1 MAVITELTHTDVE
14 NALEQY
20 DVGGLTQ
27 FKPATQGIENTNY
40 FISTRKGADLQ
51 GQVDEYVLTLVEE
64 LGGDSEARRIMI
76 EMLDRCH
83 ELGLPVPTLI
93 RSLTGDPEGRLLD
106 KPVLL
111 CTRIPG
117 SHVSHPV
124 RGHCESIGRFL
135 ARFHLAML
143 PMVDK
148 VKPYIRAVD
157 WLTDCVDQVKD
168 RVSPERKFLL
178 EQSLQV
184 VESLLN
190 RSDVRSLPQSVIHGD
205 LFRDN
210 ALFDS
215 NGLTGILDFYH
226 AGVGYQVYDI
236 AVAIND
242 WCVFEGKVDEQRAL
256 ALIGAYN
263 AIRSLTPVEESFLCH
278 FLLYGALAFWL
289 SRLIVAVRE
298 DLPEGYPIKDP
309 VEFEQLVDR
318 HLRRPFRLAESVSSM
333 S

>member
-1 MAVITELTHTDVE
+1 MAVITELTHSDLE

-20 DVGGLTQ
+20 NVGVLTQ

-51 GQVDEYVLTLVEE
+51 GQLDEYVLTLVEE
-64 LGGDSEARRIMI
+64 LGGDSEARQIMI

-83 ELGLPVPTLI
+83 ELGLPVPVLI
-93 RSLTGDPEGRLLD
+93 RTIGGDPEGRILD

-111 CTRIPG
+111 CARIPG
-117 SHVSHPV
+117 SHISHPV
-124 RGHCESIGRFL
+124 REHCESIGRFL

-143 PMVDK
+143 PMEDK
-148 VKPYIRAVD
+148 VKPYIRDTD
-157 WLTDCVDQVKD
+157 WLTNCVEQVKD
-168 RVSPERKFLL
+168 KVGPEQKFLL
-178 EQSLQV
+178 EQTLQI

-190 RSDVRSLPQSVIHGD
+190 RSDVRSLPQSVIHAD

-215 NGLTGILDFYH
+215 NGLTGIVDFYH
-226 AGVGYQVYDI
+226 AGVGYQIYDI

-256 ALIGAYN
+256 ALISAYHQ
-263 AIRSLTPVEESFLCH
+263 IRSLTPDEESFLCH

-289 SRLIVAVRE
+289 SRLIIAVRD
-298 DLPEGYPIKDP
+298 DLPEDYPIKDP
-309 VEFEQLVDR
+309 AEFEQLVDR
-318 HLRRPFRLAESVSSM
+318 HLRRPFRLVESASSM
-333 S
+333 T